1 MITIQQIKDELDIHF
16 KRVDAILPE
25 VKSYLPFK
33 NDDFD
38 NIEKIKTIDS
48 FIYRF
53 SKIQDKMGDKFF
65 PAILREL
72 QEYKNNM
79 ALIDILNRL
88 EKLELLKNSND
99 WIDYRKLRNSLTHEY
114 LNNTDEI
121 IEAINL
127 SINVY
132 KDMKNIYIKMLKNY
146 RFLYL
151 SDQ

>member
-1 MITIQQIKDELDIHF
+1 MITTQQIKDEIDIHF

-25 VKSYLPFK
+25 VKSYLPFE

-114 LNNTDEI
+114 SNNTDEI

-132 KDMKNIYIKMLKNY
+132 KDMKNIYIKMLK
-146 RFLYL
+146 RVGL
-151 SDQ
+151 

>member
-16 KRVDAILPE
+16 KRVDAIIPE

-65 PAILREL
+65 PAVLREL

-79 ALIDILNRL
+79 ALIDVLNKF
-88 EKLELLKNSND
+88 EKLGLLNNSDD

-114 LNNTDEI
+114 SNNTDEI

-127 SINVY
+127 SIGVY
-132 KDMKNIYIKMLKNY
+132 EDMKNIYAKMLE
-146 RFLYL
+146 RVGL
-151 SDQ
+151 

>member
-132 KDMKNIYIKMLKNY
+132 KDMKNIYIKMLK
-146 RFLYL
+146 RVGL
-151 SDQ
+151 